1 MDNISEEIDIV
12 KLNAKTKEMAIHE
25 QVFRDENDKII
36 VETEVM

>member
-12 KLNAKTKEMAIHE
+12 KLNAQTNEMAIHE